1 MVKVFGH
8 RQTDKQTDKQ
18 TNRQTDKLFW
28 ECHFSDIGSVLRGL
42 GRKKNFFEQCLQKR
56 TEQMQDAGGSLKI
69 RRHKNSLQV

>member
-1 MVKVFGH
+1 MVKVY
-8 RQTDKQTDKQ
+8 D
-18 TNRQTDKLFW
+18 NRQTDRLYW

-69 RRHKNSLQV
+69 RRHKKVITLKGLVL